1 MIKRRHITFD
11 ISIGSIFW
19 ILFSLALVFI
29 FTKLFNI
36 IILLLISVLITLAI
50 CPLVDY
56 LEKFKIN
63 RAISSMVILL
73 TIFGTIIFAM
83 VSLAAPFLDQTQAF
97 VQNLPGIIDRV
108 SPIKIADGSF
118 NAQFATVPGKV
129 INFAIDTFSA
139 FVTAFTVIVM
149 SFYMIQD
156 MHNLESYLKF
166 WFGEKGHHYHIIA
179 EKLEVQ
185 IGYWVRGEL
194 LLMLIVGLL
203 SYLGYLIIGL
213 PFALP
218 LAFIAGMLELIP
230 NIGPT
235 IATIPAVLV
244 GLSIS
249 PSHGFAAFIVSM
261 IVQQLENNLI
271 VPKIMQRVAGLNPII
286 TIVAIMIGYS
296 LGGPMLAILALP
308 TVLSARVI
316 MSHLSLNKDTTI
328 PEID

>member
-1 MIKRRHITFD
+1 MIKKKHVTFD
-11 ISIGSIFW
+11 ISIGSVFW
-19 ILFSLALVFI
+19 ILFSLAAVFVL
-29 FTKLFNI
+29 FKLTSV
-36 IILLLISVLITLAI
+36 IILLFVAILITLAV

-56 LEKFKIN
+56 LEKFKIS
-63 RAISSMVILL
+63 RALSSMVILL
-73 TIFGTIIFAM
+73 LIFGTIIYAV
-83 VSLAAPFLDQTQAF
+83 VSLAAPLLDQTQLF
-97 VQNLPGIIDRV
+97 IQNLPGIIDRV
-108 SPIKIADGSF
+108 SPIKITDGSF
-118 NAQFATVPGKV
+118 NAQFADVPGKV
-129 INFAIDTFSA
+129 LTFALDTFSA

-149 SFYMIQD
+149 SYYMIQD

-166 WFGEKGHHYHIIA
+166 WFGEKGHRYHTIA

-203 SYLGYLIIGL
+203 SYLGYLIIGI

-235 IATIPAVLV
+235 IATVPAVLV

-249 PSHGFAAFIVSM
+249 PSHGLAALVVSL

-271 VPKIMQRVAGLNPII
+271 VPKIMQQVAGLNPII
-286 TIVAIMIGYS
+286 TIVSIMIGFS
-296 LGGPMLAILALP
+296 LGGPLLAVLALP

-316 MSHLSLNKDTTI
+316 LAHLSLNKDTTI

>member
-1 MIKRRHITFD
+1 MIKKKHITFD

-19 ILFSLALVFI
+19 ILFSLATVFVLV
-29 FTKLFNI
+29 KLTSVI
-36 IILLLISVLITLAI
+36 VLLFVAILITLAV

-63 RAISSMVILL
+63 RALSSMVILL
-73 TIFGTIIFAM
+73 LIFGTIIFAI
-83 VSLAAPFLDQTQAF
+83 VSLASPLLDQTQLF
-97 VQNLPGIIDRV
+97 IQNLPGIIDRV
-108 SPIKIADGSF
+108 SPIKIAAGSF
-118 NAQFATVPGKV
+118 DAQFATVPGRV
-129 INFAIDTFSA
+129 LTFALDTFSA

-149 SFYMIQD
+149 SYYMIQD

-166 WFGEKGHHYHIIA
+166 WFGEKGHRYHIIA

-194 LLMLIVGLL
+194 LLMLLVGLL
-203 SYLGYLIIGL
+203 SYLGYLIIGI
-213 PFALP
+213 PFAIP

-249 PSHGFAAFIVSM
+249 PSHGLAALVVSM

-271 VPKIMQRVAGLNPII
+271 VPKVMQQVAGLNPII
-286 TIVAIMIGYS
+286 TIVAIMIGFN
-296 LGGPMLAILALP
+296 LGGPLLAILALP

-316 MSHLSLNKDTTI
+316 LAHLSLNKDTTI